1 MATAAPAKPWERA
14 RGGSAHSAL
23 GGGSAA
29 RPLVSVSP
37 LGTTAAAAPPVPPR
51 STDQNTPTAA
61 GAVAAPGAAT
71 ATTALQPSVLGSSTP
86 LFGTGGLGG
95 YGGYGGYGGTG
106 GLFGGGGYR
115 GGFGSYGGY
124 GAGTSSYLGGAAG
137 TAGAAGAESH
147 APTVLQ
153 SGFRLVH
160 QITEVFGRL
169 SYLLG
174 VSFDSIR
181 NSLASLIG
189 LYEGIWPLL
198 TAVQGLTVF
207 RLLRA
212 LYARL
217 RALLDWLLGRTPAA
231 APAPA
236 TAAAAAKTA
245 VVSAEQLAWGDA
257 GLAEDD
263 ADRSRPAPLA
273 VRVLVALAVLVGVP
287 LAVREG
293 HRILFGRPAQKQQQK
308 QDEMHRTVALT
319 TATTTT
325 NGTGG
330 GVASVFRAKHAFEN
344 PGEGEV
350 GFRAGECVR
359 VLDPHAV
366 PGQQGWA
373 RAEVGGRQGLVPL
386 NYLTPL

>member
-95 YGGYGGYGGTG
+95 YGGYGGYGSTG

-236 TAAAAAKTA
+236 AAAAKTA

-293 HRILFGRPAQKQQQK
+293 HRILFGRPAHKQQPHRGADHSDN
-308 QDEMHRTVALT
+308 DERH
-319 TATTTT
+319 
-325 NGTGG
+325 
-330 GVASVFRAKHAFEN
+330 
-344 PGEGEV
+344 
-350 GFRAGECVR
+350 
-359 VLDPHAV
+359 
-366 PGQQGWA
+366 
-373 RAEVGGRQGLVPL
+373 GGRGVGVPRKARV
-386 NYLTPL
+386 

>member
-23 GGGSAA
+23 GGGTAV
-29 RPLVSVSP
+29 RPLAPVSP
-37 LGTTAAAAPPVPPR
+37 LSAAPPVPPR
-51 STDQNTPTAA
+51 STDQNTPAP
-61 GAVAAPGAAT
+61 VATG
-71 ATTALQPSVLGSSTP
+71 ATTAPLQPSALGTSTS

-95 YGGYGGYGGTG
+95 GYGSYGGYGGTG

-115 GGFGSYGGY
+115 SGIGSYGGGY
-124 GAGTSSYLGGAAG
+124 GLGTSTYFGGAAGQLGGAAG
-137 TAGAAGAESH
+137 AAGGESH
-147 APTVLQ
+147 APTALQ

-198 TAVQGLTVF
+198 TAVQGLAVF

-212 LYARL
+212 LLARL
-217 RALLDWLLGRTPAA
+217 RALVDWLLGRGPHATKTPAA
-231 APAPA
+231 A
-236 TAAAAAKTA
+236 AAAATT
-245 VVSAEQLAWGDA
+245 AEQLAWGDTA
-257 GLAEDD
+257 TARLAEDD
-263 ADRSRPAPLA
+263 AGADHRPAPLA

-293 HRILFGRPAQKQQQK
+293 HRLLFGQPAQKQQQ
-308 QDEMHRTVALT
+308 QQQVEGTALAHHHT
-319 TATTTT
+319 
-325 NGTGG
+325 
-330 GVASVFRAKHAFEN
+330 VASVFRAKHAFEN

-359 VLDPHAV
+359 VLDPHAA

-373 RAEVGGRQGLVPL
+373 VAEVGGRQGLVPL